1 MVFKIGRNENNNYVI
16 DDPTVSN
23 FHAQI
28 EIDEQGIWTIQDMD
42 SANGITINDTEIVSK
57 KISLNDKIQLGKFLI
72 DNNDLNQKIK
82 EFKRNNQLDF
92 TQEFNVIKEYYDEFN
107 AKSSKLK
114 NTYKLKP
121 ILVRAGITL
130 GMIAVIFFLPDGII
144 DSTLRSTLM
153 VVTGILGGI
162 LATFTTSDT
171 KLKNQLDILHAQY
184 AKVIRCPKCE
194 HELINKSWG
203 FWKERGGCPKC
214 NCSWN
219 K

>member
-57 KISLNDKIQLGKFLI
+57 KISVNDKIQLGKFLV
-72 DNNDLNQKIK
+72 DNNDLSQKIK

-107 AKSSKLK
+107 SKSSKLK

-130 GMIAVIFFLPDGII
+130 GMIAVIFFLPDGIL

-194 HELINKSWG
+194 HEFDVDVSFLDEMAG
-203 FWKERGGCPKC
+203 A
-214 NCSWN
+214 
-219 K
+219 

>member
-1 MVFKIGRNENNNYVI
+1 MIFKIGRNQNNNYVI

-28 EIDEQGIWTIQDMD
+28 EIDEQGGWTISDMD
-42 SANGITINDTEIVSK
+42 SANGISVNDVEIVTK
-57 KISLNDKIQLGKFLI
+57 KIDLNDKIQLGKFMV
-72 DNNDLNQKIK
+72 NNQELNEKIK

-107 AKSSKLK
+107 GKAAKLK
-114 NTYKLKP
+114 NTYKIKP
-121 ILVRAGITL
+121 LLIRSSVTL
-130 GMIAVIFFLPDGII
+130 GMIAIIYFLPIKI
-144 DSTLRSTLM
+144 DMSLRSTLM
-153 VVTGILGGI
+153 VVTGILGGA
-162 LATFTTSDT
+162 LATFTVNDT
-171 KLKNQLDILHAQY
+171 KLKNQLDILYAQY
-184 AKVIRCPKCE
+184 AKIIRCPKCD

-214 NCSWN
+214 NCSWD

>member
-28 EIDEQGIWTIQDMD
+28 EIDEQGGWTIHDMD
-42 SANGITINDTEIVSK
+42 SANGITVNDVEVVSK
-57 KISLNDKIQLGKFLI
+57 KISLSDNIQLGKFVI
-72 DNNDLNQKIK
+72 DNTELNQKIR

-92 TQEFNVIKEYYDEFN
+92 TQEFNVIKEFYDEYN
-107 AKSSKLK
+107 SKASKLK
-114 NTYKLKP
+114 NTYKIKP
-121 ILVRAGITL
+121 ILVRSAVTL
-130 GMIAVIFFLPDGII
+130 TMIAIIYFLPIKI
-144 DSTLRSTLM
+144 DMALRSTLM
-153 VVTGILGGI
+153 VVTGVLGGA
-162 LATFTTSDT
+162 LATFTVNDT
-171 KLKNQLDILHAQY
+171 KLKNQLEILHAQY
-184 AKVIRCPKCE
+184 AKIIRCPKCE

>member
-42 SANGITINDTEIVSK
+42 SANGITINDIEIVSK
-57 KISLNDKIQLGKFLI
+57 KINLNDKIQLGKFLI

-92 TQEFNVIKEYYDEFN
+92 TQEFNVIKEYYDELN
-107 AKSSKLK
+107 IKASKLK
-114 NTYKLKP
+114 NTYKIKP
-121 ILVRAGITL
+121 LLVRSGVTL
-130 GMIAVIFFLPDGII
+130 GMIAIIYFLPLKI
-144 DSTLRSTLM
+144 DMALRSTLM
-153 VVTGILGGI
+153 VVTGVLGGA
-162 LATFTTSDT
+162 LATFTVNDT
-171 KLKNQLDILHAQY
+171 KLKNQLEILNAQY
-184 AKVIRCPKCE
+184 AKIIRCPKCE